1 MSTVS
6 KVYYKLQY
14 NSGDDLVFVFMNSSY
29 MPLESWL
36 ESGDN
41 LKSRALDEKWKCD
54 SAVERSIKR
63 MYVNRDGVVKLGAE
77 SRWRAGEVDRDSD
90 ACQGPGDQYI
100 NQYRSSSR

>member
-1 MSTVS
+1 MLVTFHDLEYHGVSTVS

-14 NSGDDLVFVFMNSSY
+14 SSGDELVFVFMNPSY
-29 MPLESWL
+29 MPL

-63 MYVNRDGVVKLGAE
+63 MYVKRTE
-77 SRWRAGEVDRDSD
+77 
-90 ACQGPGDQYI
+90 
-100 NQYRSSSR
+100 